1 MGGQGGVLA
10 WQEGGGMSAQP
21 AGGGR
26 GTRAPGAGG
35 GAGLPLESDG
45 AAQSCTLFTF
55 APRLLTSIRNNPEA
69 HFVTSQVPGLNFCVF
84 LNYKDSQEYTLQK
97 YTLEMEV

>member
-1 MGGQGGVLA
+1 MRVGGSLPGKKGV
-10 WQEGGGMSAQP
+10 ECRHSRRGGG
-21 AGGGR
+21 G
-26 GTRAPGAGG
+26 GTRSPGAGG